1 MKIIKKITA
10 FALALLML
18 TLSFVGC
25 SSLGTPVMEL
35 GGTEITANMIEF
47 WLSRYKAQ
55 FEHYYGEA
63 VRKQYGLDKV
73 DQFWPLV
80 ADPATGE
87 TYDDIM
93 SGFIYENAQT
103 YLCSLYLFD
112 QFGLSLPAS
121 TVEEVDTYIADLCE
135 NYASGSKSEFNALLS
150 NYGVSMKI
158 LRELYLIDEKVDYL
172 QEYLFGAGGT
182 LGVTKID
189 KENYYK
195 QNYVR
200 MRQICFFINECPEY
214 DEKGNPVL
222 DKDGYTKYRSM
233 TAAETQE
240 ARSRAADALKSINSG
255 SDFLE
260 ISKKYDENP
269 TDDGYAGGIYI
280 SKDSAMGTDAA
291 LEKIYTE
298 LQSMEVGQIKL
309 IETENNLH
317 IVEKLEL
324 DEGAY
329 DKTSNSDFF
338 TFYDAELGQIT
349 TFENYLKEPLFLDYI
364 AESLAKFSAD
374 VKIDEE
380 LLKKY
385 KLSTVQ
391 ANYYY

>member
-10 FALALLML
+10 CALALLLLLL
-18 TLSFVGC
+18 TLVGC
-25 SSLGTPVMEL
+25 SSYGQPVMEL

-121 TVEEVDTYIADLCE
+121 TVEEVDPYIADLCE

-269 TDDGYAGGIYI
+269 TDDGYVGGIYI

-329 DKTSNSDFF
+329 DKAANTDFF
-338 TFYDAELGQIT
+338 TFYDCHCPC
-349 TFENYLKEPLFLDYI
+349 N
-364 AESLAKFSAD
+364 
-374 VKIDEE
+374 
-380 LLKKY
+380 
-385 KLSTVQ
+385 
-391 ANYYY
+391 

>member
-1 MKIIKKITA
+1 MKIIKKVTA
-10 FALALLML
+10 FALALIML
-18 TLSFVGC
+18 TLSFAGC

-55 FEHYYGEA
+55 FEYYYGDA
-63 VRKQYGLDKV
+63 VRSQYGLDNV

-80 ADPATGE
+80 SDASTGE
-87 TYDDIM
+87 TFDDVM
-93 SGFIYENAQT
+93 SGFIYDNAKT

-112 QFGLSLPAS
+112 QFGLSLPDE
-121 TVEEVDTYIADLCE
+121 TVDEVDTYIAQLCE
-135 NYASGSKSEFNALLS
+135 DYASGSKSEFNALLS
-150 NYGVSMKI
+150 NYGVSMTI

-172 QEYLFGAGGT
+172 QNYLFGAGGT

-189 KENYYK
+189 KENYYQ

-214 DEKGNPVL
+214 DENGNL
-222 DKDGYTKYRSM
+222 MYDGEGYVQYRDM
-233 TAAETQE
+233 TATETQE
-240 ARSRAADALKSINSG
+240 ARSRAADALAAINAG
-255 SDFLE
+255 SSFLDV
-260 ISKKYDENP
+260 SKQYDENP
-269 TDDGYAGGIYI
+269 TDDEYTGGIYM

-329 DKTSNSDFF
+329 DKTANSDFF
-338 TFYDAELGQIT
+338 TFYDSELGQIT

-364 AESLAKFSAD
+364 AESLEKFSAD
-374 VKIDEE
+374 IKIDEE

>member
-55 FEHYYGEA
+55 FEYYYGDA
-63 VRKQYGLDKV
+63 VINQYGLDKV
-73 DQFWPLV
+73 DQFWRLTS
-80 ADPATGE
+80 DPATGE
-87 TYDDIM
+87 TFDDVM
-93 SGFIYENAQT
+93 SGFIYENAKT

-112 QFGLSLPAS
+112 QFGLSLPAE
-121 TVEEVDTYIADLCE
+121 TVEAVDSHIAELCE

-158 LRELYLIDEKVDYL
+158 LRELYLIDEKVDFL
-172 QEYLFGAGGT
+172 QNYLFGPGGT
-182 LGVTKID
+182 LGITKID
-189 KENYYK
+189 KENYYQ

-200 MRQICFFINECPEY
+200 MRQICFFINECPEL

-255 SDFLE
+255 SDFLAVSQE
-260 ISKKYDENP
+260 YDENP
-269 TDDGYAGGIYI
+269 TDDKYAGGIYM

-291 LEKIYTE
+291 LEKIYNE
-298 LQSMEVGQIKL
+298 LQAMEVGQIKL

-329 DKTSNSDFF
+329 DKTANTDFF
-338 TFYDAELGQIT
+338 TFYDPELGAIT

-364 AESLAKFSAD
+364 AESLEKYSAE

-380 LLKKY
+380 LLNKY
-385 KLSTVQ
+385 KLSSVQ

>member
-1 MKIIKKITA
+1 MKIFRKITA
-10 FALALLML
+10 AALALVML
-18 TLSFVGC
+18 LLSLVGC

-87 TYDDIM
+87 TYDDVM

-135 NYASGSKSEFNALLS
+135 NYASGSKSEFNAMLS

-172 QEYLFGAGGT
+172 QEYLFGTGGT

-189 KENYYK
+189 KENYYQ

-222 DKDGYTKYRSM
+222 DKDGYTKYRDM

-240 ARSRAADALKSINSG
+240 ARARAADALKSINSG
-255 SDFLE
+255 ADFLDV
-260 ISKKYDENP
+260 SKEYDENP
-269 TDDGYAGGIYI
+269 TDDIYAGGIYM

-291 LEKIYTE
+291 LEKIYNE
-298 LQSMEVGQIKL
+298 LQAMEVGQIKL

-329 DKTSNSDFF
+329 DKTANTDFF
-338 TFYDAELGQIT
+338 TFYDAELGALE
-349 TFENYLKEPLFLDYI
+349 TFEQYLKEPLFLEYI
-364 AESLAKFSAD
+364 AESLEKYSAE

-380 LLKKY
+380 LLNKY
-385 KLSTVQ
+385 KLSTVE

>member
-10 FALALLML
+10 IALALVML
-18 TLSFVGC
+18 ALSLVGC

-112 QFGLSLPAS
+112 QFGLSLPSS
-121 TVEEVDTYIADLCE
+121 TVEEVDTLIADLCE

-172 QEYLFGAGGT
+172 QEYLFGPGGT

-189 KENYYK
+189 KENYYQ

-214 DEKGNPVL
+214 DENGNPVQ

-233 TAAETQE
+233 TTAETQE
-240 ARSRAADALKSINSG
+240 ARSKAAEALKSINSG

-260 ISKKYDENP
+260 ISKQYDENP
-269 TDDGYAGGIYI
+269 TDDRYAGGIYM

-291 LEKIYTE
+291 LEKIFNE
-298 LQSMEVGQIKL
+298 LQAMEVGQIKL

-329 DKTSNSDFF
+329 DKTANTDFF
-338 TFYDAELGQIT
+338 TFYDAELGALE
-349 TFENYLKEPLFLDYI
+349 TFEQYLKEPLFLEYI
-364 AESLAKFSAD
+364 AESLEKYSAD

-380 LLKKY
+380 LLNKY
-385 KLSTVQ
+385 KLSTVE

>member
-10 FALALLML
+10 FALALCML
-18 TLSFVGC
+18 TLSLVGC

-55 FEHYYGEA
+55 FEYYYGDA
-63 VRKQYGLDKV
+63 VIQQYGLDKV

-80 ADPATGE
+80 SDSATGE
-87 TYDDIM
+87 TYDDVM
-93 SGFIYENAQT
+93 SGFIYENAKT

-112 QFGLSLPAS
+112 QFGLSLPSS
-121 TVEEVDTYIADLCE
+121 TVDAVDAHIDELCE
-135 NYASGSKSEFNALLS
+135 AYASGSKSEFNALLS
-150 NYGVSMKI
+150 NYGVSVNI

-172 QEYLFGAGGT
+172 ENYLFGPGGT

-189 KENYYK
+189 KENYYQ

-214 DEKGNPVL
+214 DDNGNVVL
-222 DKDGYTKYRSM
+222 DKDGYAKYRSM
-233 TAAETQE
+233 TTAETQE
-240 ARSRAADALKSINSG
+240 ARNRAAEALRSINSG
-255 SDFLE
+255 ASFLDV
-260 ISKKYDENP
+260 SKQYDENP
-269 TDDGYAGGIYI
+269 TDDEYTGGIYM
-280 SKDSAMGTDAA
+280 SRDSAMGTDAA
-291 LEKIYTE
+291 LEKIYNE